1 MFPRPCYK
9 FAIPSAGGCPARAGD
24 SLNVSTTSFNAG
36 ETRGRFQK
44 TIHQLIQLQ
53 DLLFAR
59 EQQEASMPGTRLA
72 TLDEAIESMTT
83 GLADDVRSHFIKMQR
98 KGTLAIVPL
107 TQGACSA
114 CGMKL
119 PVSQYHAVRAADALY
134 RCSSCARFLYDPEA
148 PPRRVGA
155 RKPRGEPPQ
164 VGIARFSSPRL
175 MVPQLASAER
185 DGALLEL
192 CQLLQAE
199 GFVDNGEKLLEEA
212 LRRETI
218 MSTAVDHGLAFP
230 HVRGVEGGGLTL
242 AMGLSRKGI
251 KFGGPARALTRVV
264 FLIVIP
270 SAASAFYLKLLS
282 GLTQTF
288 REEDAREALFK
299 ASTPEELWKALVKT
313 TRLAVP

>member
-1 MFPRPCYK
+1 MTTTE
-9 FAIPSAGGCPARAGD
+9 PS
-24 SLNVSTTSFNAG
+24 STSFAAG
-36 ETRGRFQK
+36 EPRGRFQK
-44 TIHQLIQLQ
+44 IINQLIQLQ

-59 EQQEASMPGTRLA
+59 EQQEASMPGARLS
-72 TLDEAIESMTT
+72 TLDEAIERMTT
-83 GLADDVRSHFIKMQR
+83 DLEDEVRSHFLKMQR

-107 TQGACSA
+107 AQGACSG

-134 RCSSCARFLYDPEA
+134 RCASCARFLYDPEC

-155 RKPRGEPPQ
+155 RRRRNEPPQ
-164 VGIARFSSPRL
+164 VGIARFSSARL
-175 MVPQLASAER
+175 MVPQLAGSDR
-185 DGALLEL
+185 DSVLGELSALL
-192 CQLLQAE
+192 QNE
-199 GFVDNGEKLLEEA
+199 GFVDNGDRLLEEA

-218 MSTAVDHGLAFP
+218 MSTAIDNGLAFP

-242 AMGLSRKGI
+242 AMGLSRKGV
-251 KFGGPARALTRVV
+251 KFGGPSRALTRLV

-282 GLTQTF
+282 GLSQTF

-299 ASTPEELWKALVKT
+299 ATTPDELWKALVKS